1 MGSVAAPRM
10 KPGDLPFPQNA
21 CAFETRDVRAVAP
34 HFVSMNA
41 GPAQFCVASERAF
54 SGFRHARVML
64 GRSRLD
70 SFELD
75 CAGPQE
81 ISSTRP
87 LESEFFIFVP
97 YRGALEVQQGRRRIE
112 VAPGQIAVVS
122 SEGSFTRKR
131 WRDASEVLVIG
142 VDRQTTMKTLS
153 DEYGVAIGTLLQ
165 FERQIVADLAA
176 VPTLWRY
183 IATLCRDAAEPEPCL
198 ADPATARSCERTLIM
213 LFLRS
218 FPHNLSARMAQ
229 PSSPAAPYYVRRVQ
243 DFVHASAARTV
254 TATEMT
260 AIAGVSARALYY
272 GFQKYLGVT
281 PMKYLKNVRL
291 KNARAALRKSRGAQG
306 SVTGI
311 ALAAGYSNLSRFCR
325 DYRAQFGETPSATMR
340 QG

>member
-1 MGSVAAPRM
+1 MHSAVSLPN
-10 KPGDLPFPQNA
+10 PGELAFPHNTR
-21 CAFETRDVRAVAP
+21 AFATNNVREVAP
-34 HFVSMNA
+34 HFVNMN
-41 GPAQFCVASERAF
+41 GSPAQFCVESEREF
-54 SGFRHARVML
+54 FGFRHSRTTI
-64 GRSRLD
+64 GRTHMD
-70 SFELD
+70 AFELN

-97 YRGALEVQQGRRRIE
+97 YRGALEVTQGRRRID
-112 VAPGQIAVVS
+112 VVPGQMAVVS

-131 WRDASEVLVIG
+131 WRDASELLVIG

-198 ADPATARSCERTLIM
+198 ADPATGRSCERTLIM
-213 LFLRS
+213 LLLQS
-218 FPHNLSARMAQ
+218 FPHSLSARLAQ
-229 PSSPAAPYYVRRVQ
+229 PASPAAPYYVRRVQ
-243 DFVHASAARTV
+243 DFVHANAARTV
-254 TATEMT
+254 SAGEMT
-260 AIAGVSARALYY
+260 AVAGVSARALYY

-281 PMKYLKNVRL
+281 PMKYLKHVRL
-291 KNARAALRKSRGAQG
+291 EGARAALRKARGARE

-311 ALAAGYSNLSRFCR
+311 ALGAGYSNLSRFCR
-325 DYRAQFGETPSATMR
+325 DYRAHFGETPSATMR
-340 QG
+340 QS